1 MSTISPSSITANL
14 QQTSTI
20 NRQNND
26 VLSKTNKIKINE
38 NNSQIPFEI
47 YEAAYEEEPEEDRNK
62 LNFNN
67 NKKIK
72 ISYLV
77 APIDG
82 TIISHLIS
90 QVRSIIYISIL
101 IFIFILGSYI
111 NGFN

>member
-67 NKKIK
+67 NTKNKN
-72 ISYLV
+72 
-77 APIDG
+77 
-82 TIISHLIS
+82 
-90 QVRSIIYISIL
+90 
-101 IFIFILGSYI
+101 FIFSCTYRWYYYFAFNFSSKI
-111 NGFN
+111 NYL